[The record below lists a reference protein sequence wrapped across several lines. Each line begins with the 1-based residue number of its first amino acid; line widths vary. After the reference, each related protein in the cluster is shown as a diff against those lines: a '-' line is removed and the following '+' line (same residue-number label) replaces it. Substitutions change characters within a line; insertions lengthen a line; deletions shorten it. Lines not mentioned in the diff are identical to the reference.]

1 MRQGE
6 HTMMATQMMSQE
18 MEINSDDLAGRELEA
33 AVLNKA
39 AALLEEVVGR
49 WQEDT
54 DHALLDTALKYNQ
67 TLWSVFQAELLDDSS
82 QLPES
87 LRENIL
93 SLSTF
98 IDRRTFEVM
107 AYPEP
112 SKLDIL
118 IRINRGLADGLMI
131 H

>member
-1 MRQGE
+1 MLA
-6 HTMMATQMMSQE
+6 MQMMTQE
-18 MEINSDDLAGRELEA
+18 IDQGTGELAGRELEA

-39 AALLEEVVGR
+39 ASLLEEAVGK

-54 DHALLDTALKYNQ
+54 DHALLDSALKYNQ
-67 TLWSVFQAELLDDSS
+67 ALWSVFQAELLEDKGR
-82 QLPES
+82 LPEQ

-93 SLSTF
+93 SLSAF
-98 IDRRTFEVM
+98 VDRRTFEVM

-112 SKLDIL
+112 SKLEIL
-118 IRINRGLADGLMI
+118 ININRGLAEGLSMP

>member
-1 MRQGE
+1 
-6 HTMMATQMMSQE
+6 MMATQMMSQE

-49 WQEDT
+49 WQEDA

-82 QLPES
+82 RLPVS

-112 SKLDIL
+112 AKLDIL
-118 IRINRGLADGLMI
+118 IRINRGLAEGLMI

>member
-1 MRQGE
+1 
-6 HTMMATQMMSQE
+6 MMAMHMMAQE
-18 MEINSDDLAGRELEA
+18 LDVAPTPELAGRELEA

-39 AALLEEVVGR
+39 ASLMEDVMGH

-54 DHALLDTALKYNQ
+54 DHELLDSALKYNQ
-67 TLWSVFQAELLDDSS
+67 TLWSVFQAELMDEANP
-82 QLPES
+82 LPTT

-93 SLSTF
+93 SLSSF
-98 IDRRTFEVM
+98 VDRRTFELM

-112 SKLDIL
+112 AKLDIL
-118 IRINRGLADGLMI
+118 IKINRSLADGLLA

>member
-1 MRQGE
+1 
-6 HTMMATQMMSQE
+6 MMATQMMSQE